1 MENNKIAAKQE
12 NNQAMTQNKKK
23 TLDCYLMEN
32 KEKII
37 SVIPKQIS
45 SERMVRVIM
54 NEIRRT
60 PALQDCTPVSFLSST
75 MQCCQLGLEPGV
87 LGQAYLIPYGNECQ
101 FMLGYKGMIE
111 LAMRSGDIVSI
122 QPLSVHEN
130 DEFVMKYGLNPVCD
144 LTPNRKERGQFEG
157 ICTIIMFK
165 NGTSRHE
172 YMSAE
177 EINKIRDT
185 SRNYASWIKRG
196 RSGSKPIWEE
206 HYIEMCKK
214 TAIRRMFKYLPV
226 SIELQEALY
235 NEESTDDNKYHNTFD
250 GVVYEEETIKTTK
263 SRSDDLAKKI
273 DLQTRKNDIAEVPE
287 LYHKTF

>member
-1 MENNKIAAKQE
+1 MENNKIAVTQE
-12 NNQAMTQNKKK
+12 NNQPTVQNKKK
-23 TLDCYLMEN
+23 TLDQYLTEN
-32 KEKII
+32 KSKII
-37 SVIPKQIS
+37 SVIPKQVS

-60 PALQDCTPVSFLSST
+60 PALQDCTPVSFLSSA

-122 QPLSVHEN
+122 QPLPVHEN
-130 DEFVMKYGLNPVCD
+130 DEFVIKYGLNPVCD

-157 ICTIIMFK
+157 ICTIIIFR

-172 YMSAE
+172 YMSSD

-196 RSGSKPIWEE
+196 RSGAKPIWEE

-235 NEESTDDNKYHNTFD
+235 NEESSDNDKHYNTFD
-250 GVVYEEETIKTTK
+250 GVTYEEETTK
-263 SRSDDLAKKI
+263 SASKSDDLASKI
-273 DLQTRKNDIAEVPE
+273 NI
-287 LYHKTF
+287 